1 MTDKTDAA
9 RPLAPATVA
18 ARATGRVD
26 PATGAVVPPIHPAT
40 TYERAADL
48 SYPRGRVYTRA
59 DNPNYDAPEAVLT
72 ELEGGAESLVFASG
86 MAAAVTLFQALP
98 QGARVVA
105 PEIMYWGLRKWL
117 IEVGRP
123 AGLGVAF
130 VDMTDQQA
138 LAAALDEGADLVWV
152 ESPANPLWGI
162 TDIAAAA
169 RLAHRAG
176 AVLAVDS
183 TAATPIL
190 TRPIEHGADIVMH
203 SATKYLNGHSDVLA
217 GTLTV
222 APGLAGDPLWARV
235 RQLRSMSGNIPGP
248 FEAWLLLRGMRTL
261 ALRVERAS
269 ANALAIAQHFARD
282 PRLDAVLYPG
292 LPDFPG
298 HEIAQRQMTG
308 GFGGMLSIRVAGGRD
323 RAIDVAARLRLFA
336 RATSL
341 GGVESLVEHRASVEG
356 KDSPVPDDLLRISV
370 GIEAAA
376 DLIADLDQA
385 LGKAPAGDAQ

>member
-1 MTDKTDAA
+1 
-9 RPLAPATVA
+9 
-18 ARATGRVD
+18 
-26 PATGAVVPPIHPAT
+26 
-40 TYERAADL
+40 
-48 SYPRGRVYTRA
+48 
-59 DNPNYDAPEAVLT
+59 
-72 ELEGGAESLVFASG
+72 
-86 MAAAVTLFQALP
+86 
-98 QGARVVA
+98 
-105 PEIMYWGLRKWL
+105 
-117 IEVGRP
+117 
-123 AGLGVAF
+123 
-130 VDMTDQQA
+130 
-138 LAAALDEGADLVWV
+138 
-152 ESPANPLWGI
+152 
-162 TDIAAAA
+162 
-169 RLAHRAG
+169 
-176 AVLAVDS
+176 
-183 TAATPIL
+183 
-190 TRPIEHGADIVMH
+190 MH